1 MHPVKQSDLIDSS
14 QDTNSP
20 SNCLFVY
27 CSQGFVAQTLKMDP
41 IEKARRWK
49 RSLDGYIT
57 FRKAV
62 LLAIL
67 AFAFVL
73 YVGPS
78 IFSWLFQSK
87 STRIYGKT
95 DLNLQLLLAHFS

>member
-1 MHPVKQSDLIDSS
+1 VNIG
-14 QDTNSP
+14 
-20 SNCLFVY
+20 
-27 CSQGFVAQTLKMDP
+27 SQGFVAQTLKMDP

-62 LLAIL
+62 ILALLAL
-67 AFAFVL
+67 AFVL

-78 IFSWLFQSK
+78 IFSWLFSSSK
-87 STRIYGKT
+87 STRYYG
-95 DLNLQLLLAHFS
+95 N

>member
-1 MHPVKQSDLIDSS
+1 MFTRYL
-14 QDTNSP
+14 N
-20 SNCLFVY
+20 

-62 LLAIL
+62 LLAL
-67 AFAFVL
+67 FVFVLIL

-78 IFSWLFQSK
+78 IFSWMFQSK
-87 STRIYGKT
+87 STRIYGETKKCFIYFRYIFVYM
-95 DLNLQLLLAHFS
+95 LMNLY

>member
-1 MHPVKQSDLIDSS
+1 MLSHQTMV
-14 QDTNSP
+14 
-20 SNCLFVY
+20 F
-27 CSQGFVAQTLKMDP
+27 SQGFVAQTMKMDP

-62 LLAIL
+62 LLAL
-67 AFAFVL
+67 FGFAFIL

-87 STRIYGKT
+87 TTRLFGKK
-95 DLNLQLLLAHFS
+95 LQPVSPI

>member
-1 MHPVKQSDLIDSS
+1 MYKKPEFKKNKWQ
-14 QDTNSP
+14 Q
-20 SNCLFVY
+20 FF
-27 CSQGFVAQTLKMDP
+27 SQGFVAQTLKMDP
-41 IEKARRWK
+41 LEKARRWK

-62 LLAIL
+62 IVACFT
-67 AFAFVL
+67 FAFIL

-87 STRIYGKT
+87 TTRFYGKFEPST
-95 DLNLQLLLAHFS
+95 SETENT